1 MPNLSMALVDIEAFG
16 FSFTSGPQAPLLRLH
31 RHNEIEFGLCE
42 HASVV
47 ASIGGNIHKFTPGQ
61 LIAFWANQPHG
72 PLAVE
77 TGAYAHT
84 IHIPLPFITKNN
96 DIPIGIISSLL
107 NGKVIIA
114 PQSRDSIIPDL
125 LLMKHWLTLLRKDT
139 LETRRI
145 VLLEITAQLMRLD
158 SEGTHL
164 TTGKF
169 KKETYLS
176 NNPASPQKRQH
187 FIMITKLL
195 SERSAEP
202 WTISSIA
209 AEIGLN
215 ASYAMRLF
223 KEMSGVTIL
232 ECLTQHRVASA
243 QRMLLTTDMK
253 ILDIAFECGFNSPSS
268 FYVMFA
274 RISGQEPSVYRK
286 TAGSHAVT

>member
-1 MPNLSMALVDIEAFG
+1 M
-16 FSFTSGPQAPLLRLH
+16 
-31 RHNEIEFGLCE
+31 EFGLCE

-145 VLLEITAQLMRLD
+145 VLLEITARLMRLD
-158 SEGTHL
+158 
-164 TTGKF
+164 
-169 KKETYLS
+169 
-176 NNPASPQKRQH
+176 AD
-187 FIMITKLL
+187 
-195 SERSAEP
+195 
-202 WTISSIA
+202 
-209 AEIGLN
+209 
-215 ASYAMRLF
+215 AMRLF